1 MSLPPSAPLSAR
13 SPSPP
18 PPSESFLSDLD
29 GTGTAPSLIETSLGA
44 HDAVWEQPKDA
55 SGLNLVSWKYGVD
68 AGHGDGDGVGKRG
81 FNAISGVLAHPTKRA
96 NPLRPS
102 RHPLPPLQPP
112 PPLPKPPPP
121 ASYDAYLSS
130 ITPLYERFVAGQA
143 VFNAAGAGAGGE
155 LDGRSPAP
163 LHDDLPPLDSV
174 PDIFFDPSF
183 SLADPSIWS
192 QLSASPSTSSPP
204 APDSDSGGVQAALS
218 AHLDTLERHL
228 IHEIT
233 LRTPSFFS
241 ALTNLS
247 SLHSSSTSCLTHI
260 TALQRSLQ
268 SVGATQA
275 SRGLQIIRA
284 QEALRGLK
292 DVRGGVEA
300 LGEVEEMYGMADR
313 LVGEGDWEGGLGCIE
328 DVVRWWTRYDPLSS
342 PSLPLST
349 LPALAPLPTT
359 LTTLLTKTSHH
370 LSSSLASYLS
380 SLLSRPLDQPPR
392 EDELRGA
399 LAPMLEGLLKCGK
412 AGGVEGIWREVVTAA
427 VREESRKWLPGSE
440 EDGVKNPDARGASL
454 AQSLQGLE
462 HEQFMELCDKMY
474 GALLARLTSVKT
486 IGDVMEEIISSSNS
500 ITPISISSL
509 PPSSRPLTP
518 PTLTL
523 SETLASA
530 SELAHTRTS
539 KILSVRSET
548 HALLPLPSF
557 LHLHSTTTSFITS
570 TEALS
575 LKPATPLRGV
585 LNAQARGFVQRYHQE
600 RLTGSARAVEE
611 EVWTQVDVARGVQ
624 RVVGLIVQAGMEDPP
639 ECFIPP
645 KTTTPAEDAEDAED
659 KTTTKQLAVEDQK
672 YCLVKATAES
682 LLLLG
687 DYLKIV
693 VNLESVVT
701 DVMSRIIDFN
711 SRTCQVVL
719 GAGAMRSAGLKNITA
734 KHLALA
740 SQSLSVIVALI
751 PYIREFVRRHL
762 GERQGVMLVEFDKL
776 KRDYQEHQNEIHA
789 KLVAIMSDR
798 LAVHCAS
805 LREIK
810 WESTPTKEGPNSYA
824 EMLVKESATLHKVL
838 SKYVASATVE
848 HVMGD
853 VIEAIARRLSEEFG
867 KVELKSEEAKKR
879 MLHDVAIISIRL
891 KPLSDRGQEIVQLE
905 NAVRSKTTPKK
916 TAPVEVEKKVE
927 EKTAE
932 IGGGEKGSE
941 EEKKDNGEGEGRAEE
956 VVEKKEETLTAPST
970 ETPSSP
976 SPPTPPKP
984 TSPAPAPPS
993 KEDPPSEAPQ
1003 APPKSASPPPPSP
1016 PSKPASSLPTDDA
1029 KVTNG
1034 SAAEKSEETAVSGE
1048 AAGVVLEE
1056 AKGDADGKKEDGK
1069 EQEAKV
1075 TEKVEE
1081 EKDKTEDDKA
1091 KEE

>member
-1 MSLPPSAPLSAR
+1 MTLPPSALPLSAR

-18 PPSESFLSDLD
+18 APSESFLSDLD
-29 GTGTAPSLIETSLGA
+29 GTAPSLIETSPGT
-44 HDAVWEQPKDA
+44 HDAIWAQPKDA

-68 AGHGDGDGVGKRG
+68 AEAGDGVEKRG

-96 NPLRPS
+96 NPLRSS
-102 RHPLPPLQPP
+102 RQPLPPLQPP

-130 ITPLYERFVAGQA
+130 ITPLYESFVASQA
-143 VFNAAGAGAGGE
+143 VSKAAGAGGE
-155 LDGRSPAP
+155 LDARSPAP
-163 LHDDLPPLDSV
+163 LHDLPPLDSV

-183 SLADPSIWS
+183 SLSDPSIWS
-192 QLSASPSTSSPP
+192 QLSASPSTSS
-204 APDSDSGGVQAALS
+204 APDSGVQAALS
-218 AHLDTLERHL
+218 SHLDTLERHL

-241 ALTNLS
+241 ALTNLQD
-247 SLHSSSTSCLTHI
+247 LHSESTSCLTHI
-260 TALQRSLQ
+260 TSLQ
-268 SVGATQA
+268 TSLKSVGSTQS
-275 SRGLQIIRA
+275 SRGLQIINA
-284 QEALRGLK
+284 QEELRGLK
-292 DVRGGVEA
+292 EVRGGVEA
-300 LGEVEEMYGMADR
+300 LGEVEEMYGMADK
-313 LVGEGDWEGGLGCIE
+313 LVEEGDWEGGLGCVE
-328 DVVRWWTRYDPLSS
+328 DVVRWWTRYDPLSGE
-342 PSLPLST
+342 SLPLST
-349 LPALAPLPTT
+349 LPALASLPTT
-359 LTTLLTKTSHH
+359 ITNLITKTSHH
-370 LSSSLASYLS
+370 LSSSLASYLT

-392 EDELRGA
+392 EQELRGS

-486 IGDVMEEIISSSNS
+486 IGGVMEEIISSSNS
-500 ITPISISSL
+500 ITPISISSF
-509 PPSSRPLTP
+509 PPDSRPLTP
-518 PTLTL
+518 LTLTL
-523 SETLASA
+523 SETLASS
-530 SELAHTRTS
+530 SELAHTRIS
-539 KILSVRSET
+539 KILSVRSDP

-557 LHLHSTTTSFITS
+557 LHLYTTTTSFITS
-570 TEALS
+570 TESLS
-575 LKPATPLRGV
+575 GKSATPLRGV

-600 RLTGSARAVEE
+600 RLTSSARAVEE

-624 RVVGLIVQAGMEDPP
+624 RVVELIVQAGMEDPA

-645 KTTTPAEDAEDAED
+645 KTTIAAEDAED

-701 DVMSRIIDFN
+701 DVMSRIIEFLKSFN

-740 SQSLSVIVALI
+740 SQSLSVIVSLI

-762 GERQGVMLVEFDKL
+762 GERQAIMLVEFDKL

-838 SKYVASATVE
+838 SKYVSSSTVE

-867 KVELKSEEAKKR
+867 KVELKSEEARKR

-905 NAVRSKTTPKK
+905 NAVRSKTTPMK

-927 EKTAE
+927 EKTTE
-932 IGGGEKGSE
+932 IGGSEKGSD
-941 EEKKDNGEGEGRAEE
+941 EEKKDNGEGGAEE
-956 VVEKKEETLTAPST
+956 VVEKKEETSTALST

-984 TSPAPAPPS
+984 NSPSPATPS
-993 KEDPPSEAPQ
+993 KEDPPSEAPP

-1016 PSKPASSLPTDDA
+1016 PSRPAASLPTDDA
-1029 KVTNG
+1029 EVTNG
-1034 SAAEKSEETAVSGE
+1034 SAAEKSEETTVSGE
-1048 AAGVVLEE
+1048 AASVVLEE
-1056 AKGDADGKKEDGK
+1056 VKGDAGGKKEDGK
-1069 EQEAKV
+1069 EQEAEV

-1081 EKDKTEDDKA
+1081 EEDKTEDEKA